1 MSRSLLDDALILH
14 NLNDAIAGV
23 SDSGLLIYDYKKTIK
38 IFMDK
43 EGMTEEEAEEWVD
56 YNVMGV
62 QCNGAGFIMMY
73 DRSMLDIEDI
83 SS

>member
-1 MSRSLLDDALILH
+1 MSRSISEDALMLH
-14 NLNDAIAGV
+14 NLNDAIAGA

-38 IFMDK
+38 IFMD
-43 EGMTEEEAEEWVD
+43 EGMEEEEAEEWVD

-62 QCNGAGFIMMY
+62 QCNGEGFIMMY
-73 DRSMLDIEDI
+73 DRSMLNIEEI